1 MGKLIFF
8 IFAIFVSA
16 VSILPFIFLF
26 HSCMCRCWISVEER
40 AAKDMFVPALLIL
53 CLIMYVSKIYTY
65 LFLSAGR
72 KFVYLTT
79 TKYVYEYTSEI
90 STLFGG
96 TSTNKSSLYISAQV
110 SLDFPTP
117 CEGVLQASMQYYI
130 FIELLN
136 DSFWIM

>member
-1 MGKLIFF
+1 VLDF
-8 IFAIFVSA
+8 
-16 VSILPFIFLF
+16 
-26 HSCMCRCWISVEER
+26 CWKDSSER
-40 AAKDMFVPALLIL
+40 FFVPETIIL
-53 CLIMYVSKIYTY
+53 CLIIFVSTIYAY

-72 KFVYLTT
+72 KFAYLKT

-117 CEGVLQASMQYYI
+117 CEGILQVSAQYFI
-130 FIELLN
+130 SIEL
-136 DSFWIM
+136 